1 MIEFF
6 MRFGSKLIASHV
18 FSDYGEVAGGVN
30 GIGGEG
36 SRRVVHGNQSKVARN
51 GRAYCLQQL
60 FSQAGVLDSSSR
72 WVKGLAGEIA
82 ASCNNVCE

>member
-1 MIEFF
+1 M
-6 MRFGSKLIASHV
+6 
-18 FSDYGEVAGGVN
+18 AGGVN

-36 SRRVVHGNQSKVARN
+36 SRRVVHGKQSQVAWN

-60 FSQAGVLDSSSR
+60 FSQPDIQDSSRR

-82 ASCNNVCE
+82 ASCNNVCELKIARIGPQA